1 MNIEELYLDDSFNN
15 LLVMIA
21 NQRRITNFDDYK
33 QDVFLEIIDSNYNS
47 MKQYKRA
54 ARRVGQRYID
64 NRSLDIESL
73 SEVNESGE
81 IESADETMSR
91 LVYHGKGRYV

>member
-1 MNIEELYLDDSFNN
+1 MNIEELYLNDSFNN

-33 QDVFLEIIDSNYNS
+33 QDVFLEIIDCDYLN
-47 MKQYKRA
+47 MKQFKRA
-54 ARRVGQRYID
+54 ARRVAQRYID
-64 NRSLDIESL
+64 NRTVDVESL
-73 SEVNESGE
+73 SAIDENGD
-81 IESADETMSR
+81 IETHDETMAR